1 MKNYYKKVGLG
12 IICNLFGKT
21 RQAYYDTTRRV
32 EKQNFEDALLVDL
45 VKKERKIA
53 KRVGGKKLY
62 LILKPLI
69 ISHGIKIGRDQF
81 FEVLRCN
88 HLLVKRRRKRKKT
101 TFSRHAFRKY
111 PNISKNIVVD
121 QAEQLWVSDITY
133 IRVANG
139 FCYLILITD
148 AYSRKVVG
156 HNFSTTME
164 AAFCVKALNQAITQR
179 SFPDRVLMHHSDR
192 GLQYCSSVYVNVLK
206 NNKIAISMTENGDP
220 LENALAERMNGIF
233 KDNFDVARTFS
244 SFEEA
249 QLSIADAIAYYN
261 NRLPHSSCDMLTP
274 AKAHFCTG
282 ELKKH
287 WKKPKAQLLNST
299 TDTKLLTDST
309 TVKDKPSVLNENLA
323 SPLS

>member
-12 IICNLFGKT
+12 AICKLFGKT
-21 RQAYYDTTRRV
+21 RQAYYDKTRRV
-32 EKQNFEDALLVDL
+32 EKQNFEDAILVDL
-45 VKKERKIA
+45 VKEERKIA

-111 PNISKNIVVD
+111 PNISKDIVVD
-121 QAEQLWVSDITY
+121 RAEQLWVSDITY
-133 IRVANG
+133 IRVADG

-148 AYSRKVVG
+148 AYSRKVTG
-156 HNFSTTME
+156 YNFSKTME
-164 AAFCVKALNQAITQR
+164 AEFCVKALQQAIIQR
-179 SFPDRVLMHHSDR
+179 AFPDRTLMHHSDR
-192 GLQYCSSVYVNVLK
+192 GLQYCSSVYVNILK
-206 NNKIAISMTENGDP
+206 ANKIAISMTENGDP

-233 KDNFDVARTFS
+233 KDNFDVARIFS

-249 QLSIADAIAYYN
+249 QLAIADAIDYYN

-274 AKAHFCTG
+274 SNAHFCTG
-282 ELKKH
+282 VLKKH
-287 WKKPKAQLLNST
+287 WKKEEPRLLNST
-299 TDTKLLTDST
+299 ADTKVSTD
-309 TVKDKPSVLNENLA
+309 
-323 SPLS
+323 